1 MFGLGTQE
9 LLIILVIAF
18 FIFGGK
24 KLPEIGAGLGKGLR
38 SFKQGLKEIDLEK
51 EEKGKRIRRAQKS
64 SHHLKARHLPRH
76 KDPLLSRRSCR
87 PWSSL
92 PGSAPVLGP

>member
-38 SFKQGLKEIDLEK
+38 AFKSGLKDIENEVDSEK
-51 EEKGKRIRRAQKS
+51 LPNNKS
-64 SHHLKARHLPRH
+64 N
-76 KDPLLSRRSCR
+76 
-87 PWSSL
+87 SS
-92 PGSAPVLGP
+92 SDTDTQSKKKV

>member
-9 LLIILVIAF
+9 LLVILVIAF

-38 SFKQGLKEIDLEK
+38 AFKSGLKDLEN
-51 EEKGKRIRRAQKS
+51 EVDSEKLLDSKS
-64 SHHLKARHLPRH
+64 S
-76 KDPLLSRRSCR
+76 
-87 PWSSL
+87 SS
-92 PGSAPVLGP
+92 SKTEDKKKV

>member
-9 LLIILVIAF
+9 LLVILVIAF

-38 SFKQGLKEIDLEK
+38 AFKSGLKDLEN
-51 EEKGKRIRRAQKS
+51 EVDSEKLPDNKS
-64 SHHLKARHLPRH
+64 G
-76 KDPLLSRRSCR
+76 
-87 PWSSL
+87 SS
-92 PGSAPVLGP
+92 SKTENKKKI

>member
-38 SFKQGLKEIDLEK
+38 AFKSGLKDIENEVDSEK
-51 EEKGKRIRRAQKS
+51 LPNNKS
-64 SHHLKARHLPRH
+64 QTLKIKKKLTTPRTI
-76 KDPLLSRRSCR
+76 LNI
-87 PWSSL
+87 
-92 PGSAPVLGP
+92 

>member
-18 FIFGGK
+18 FVFGGK

-38 SFKQGLKEIDLEK
+38 AFKSGLKDLEK
-51 EEKGKRIRRAQKS
+51 EADAEKLIEDKS
-64 SHHLKARHLPRH
+64 S
-76 KDPLLSRRSCR
+76 
-87 PWSSL
+87 SS
-92 PGSAPVLGP
+92 SKTEDKKKV

>member
-18 FIFGGK
+18 LVFGGK

-38 SFKQGLKEIDLEK
+38 AFKKGVSDLENEAVAPEK
-51 EEKGKRIRRAQKS
+51 TLKDDSTKKEAGGGEEEKKRTA
-64 SHHLKARHLPRH
+64 
-76 KDPLLSRRSCR
+76 
-87 PWSSL
+87 
-92 PGSAPVLGP
+92 

>member
-9 LLIILVIAF
+9 LLVILVIAF

-38 SFKQGLKEIDLEK
+38 AFKSGLKDLEN
-51 EEKGKRIRRAQKS
+51 EVDSEKLLDNKS
-64 SHHLKARHLPRH
+64 S
-76 KDPLLSRRSCR
+76 
-87 PWSSL
+87 SS
-92 PGSAPVLGP
+92 SKTEDNKKV

>member
-24 KLPEIGAGLGKGLR
+24 KLPEIGAGLGKGLKA
-38 SFKQGLKEIDLEK
+38 FKHGLKDIEAEDQKAKKKEDMKLESPSDKEK
-51 EEKGKRIRRAQKS
+51 ERT
-64 SHHLKARHLPRH
+64 KA
-76 KDPLLSRRSCR
+76 
-87 PWSSL
+87 
-92 PGSAPVLGP
+92 A

>member
-9 LLIILVIAF
+9 LLVILVIAF

-38 SFKQGLKEIDLEK
+38 AFKSGLKDLEN
-51 EEKGKRIRRAQKS
+51 EVDSGKLLEDTS
-64 SHHLKARHLPRH
+64 S
-76 KDPLLSRRSCR
+76 
-87 PWSSL
+87 SSSKTE
-92 PGSAPVLGP
+92 GKKKV

>member
-18 FIFGGK
+18 FVFGGK

-38 SFKQGLKEIDLEK
+38 AFKSGLKDLENEVDSEK
-51 EEKGKRIRRAQKS
+51 LLDNKSSSSSNAEEKKK
-64 SHHLKARHLPRH
+64 
-76 KDPLLSRRSCR
+76 
-87 PWSSL
+87 
-92 PGSAPVLGP
+92 V

>member
-9 LLIILVIAF
+9 LLVILVIAF

-38 SFKQGLKEIDLEK
+38 AFKSGLKDLENEVDSEK
-51 EEKGKRIRRAQKS
+51 LLDDKSSSSSNAEEKKK
-64 SHHLKARHLPRH
+64 
-76 KDPLLSRRSCR
+76 
-87 PWSSL
+87 
-92 PGSAPVLGP
+92 V